1 MPAGYRTFG
10 RVDPAASRVK
20 EEVLMATTTDTSTRT
35 HEAKRPLSPAAGP
48 YGHPFHPILVT
59 IPIGA
64 WVGSLVFDIATR
76 AGDGSRALTEASY
89 WLIGLGILGALLAA
103 VFGLMDLLRIPRG
116 SRALKFGLTHML
128 LNLTVV
134 ALFIVNFFWRHG
146 SYDDSARVSVGQMV
160 LSIVAIALLLVSG
173 WLGGTLTYR
182 YGVRVA
188 AEADQAE
195 GYAP

>member
-1 MPAGYRTFG
+1 MTTTRTE
-10 RVDPAASRVK
+10 PTSRV
-20 EEVLMATTTDTSTRT
+20 

-64 WVGSLVFDIATR
+64 WVGSLIFDIATR
-76 AGDGSRALTEASY
+76 AGDGSSALTEASY
-89 WLIGLGILGALLAA
+89 WLIGIGILGALVAA
-103 VFGLMDLLRIPRG
+103 IFGLMDLLRIPRG
-116 SRALKFGLTHML
+116 TRALRTGLTHML

-134 ALFIVNFFWRHG
+134 ALFIVNFFWRRG
-146 SYDDSARVSVGQMV
+146 SYDDSNQVSGGQLV

-173 WLGGTLTYR
+173 WLGGTMTYR

-188 AEADQAE
+188 AEDDQAE
-195 GYAP
+195 GYSAR

>member
-1 MPAGYRTFG
+1 M
-10 RVDPAASRVK
+10 
-20 EEVLMATTTDTSTRT
+20 TTTRTDSTSSV

-64 WVGSLVFDIATR
+64 WVGSLIFDIATR
-76 AGDGSRALTEASY
+76 AGDGSSALTEASY
-89 WLIGLGILGALLAA
+89 WLIGIGILGALLAA
-103 VFGLMDLLRIPRG
+103 IFGLMDLLRIPRG
-116 SRALKFGLTHML
+116 TRALRTGLTHMA

-134 ALFIVNFFWRHG
+134 ALFIVNFFWRRG
-146 SYDDSARVSVGQMV
+146 SYDDSSQVSGGQLV

-173 WLGGTLTYR
+173 WLGGTMTYR

-188 AEADQAE
+188 AEDDQLD
-195 GYAP
+195 GYAAR